1 MISFDH
7 PILVPGTPQGR
18 DRRLVFVSALITLVG
33 IIFFNWQVA
42 EVIFLFFWEM
52 LLIGAATVLRILL
65 ALNGQNFFYGLLP
78 RLFWTVGFVFLYGA
92 MMMLLI
98 AFVLSGLNLDG
109 LLDNF
114 QGIQYGV
121 WLLGFNHLA
130 AFVFGYILSGAY
142 KTSVFTFELFSTMI
156 LALPTVAV
164 MVVIIAPN
172 SDFMGA
178 DYQNIWVAVAIV
190 LLRLAME
197 WLGMRI
203 RKLFYSSNSGNQ
215 ESTW

>member
-1 MISFDH
+1 MLRFDH
-7 PILVPGTPQGR
+7 PILVPGSPLGR

-52 LLIGAATVLRILL
+52 ILIGAATVLRMLL
-65 ALNGQNFFYGLLP
+65 ALNGENFFYGLIP
-78 RLFWTVGFVFLYGA
+78 RVFWTVAFAVLYGG
-92 MMMLLI
+92 MMLLLV

-156 LALPTVAV
+156 LALPTVAL

-172 SDFMGA
+172 SDVFGA
-178 DYQNIWVAVAIV
+178 DYQNVWVAVAIV

-203 RKLFYSSNSGNQ
+203 RKLFYSSNSGNK
-215 ESTW
+215 ESAE